1 MPVPFWSGKN
11 AKIYFFIDGKK
22 VPLDVRTW
30 SVKANVTK
38 AADGVGGE
46 KRDRLQTIINYY
58 EISLTCWQVDVNDLA
73 ALLVSIDNDDAMVE
87 PLDKQVTFLI
97 KPNRGKSAGF
107 IAHGDVTFDDWEW
120 ASPGRT
126 ERQTLTI
133 PIRAQYFDP
142 VKTI

>member
-11 AKIYFFIDGKK
+11 AKVYFFIDGKK
-22 VPLDVRTW
+22 VPLDIRSW

-46 KRDRLQTIINYY
+46 DRDRLQTIINYY
-58 EISLTCWQVDVNDLA
+58 EFSLTCWQVDVRDLA
-73 ALLVSIDNDDAMVE
+73 LLLASIDNDDGMVQ
-87 PLDKQVTFLI
+87 PLDKHVTFLI
-97 KPNRGKSAGF
+97 KPNRGTAAGF
-107 IAHGDVTFDDWEW
+107 IATGDVTFDDYEW

-133 PIRAQYFDP
+133 PGRAQYFMP
-142 VKTI
+142 IAA